1 MMITNIFEFVDE
13 VYNLCLLWFLWCYI
27 DSELSFLESS
37 TEDPITRSTIS
48 VESKDS
54 NQTLIPDVAIAT
66 EQLSDPDSLNTVED
80 IVKAILE
87 FMETR

>member
-1 MMITNIFEFVDE
+1 MYLIFLLCNIE
-13 VYNLCLLWFLWCYI
+13 LLF
-27 DSELSFLESS
+27 SESS
-37 TEDPITRSTIS
+37 TEDPISRSTIS

-54 NQTLIPDVAIAT
+54 NQTLIPDVAVAT

>member
-1 MMITNIFEFVDE
+1 MYLI
-13 VYNLCLLWFLWCYI
+13 FLWCNI
-27 DSELSFLESS
+27 ELLFSESS
-37 TEDPITRSTIS
+37 TEDPISRSTIS

-54 NQTLIPDVAIAT
+54 NQTLIPDVAVAT

>member
-1 MMITNIFEFVDE
+1 MYLIFLYSNIE
-13 VYNLCLLWFLWCYI
+13 LLF
-27 DSELSFLESS
+27 SESS
-37 TEDPITRSTIS
+37 TEDPISRSTIS

-54 NQTLIPDVAIAT
+54 NQTLIPDVAVAT

>member
-1 MMITNIFEFVDE
+1 MMITNTFEYVDE
-13 VYNLCLLWFLWCYI
+13 VYNLGFLLFLHCYM
-27 DSELSFLESS
+27 ELLFSESS
-37 TEDPITRSTIS
+37 TEDPISRSTIS

-54 NQTLIPDVAIAT
+54 NQTLIPDVAVAT